1 MVEKDKAYKS
11 YCHFNKN
18 TFLSEELKALKDH
31 RHCEKSV
38 KMEFFLVRVKT
49 EYGDFRSTQSSWITI
64 PL

>member
-11 YCHFNKN
+11 CCHFNKI
-18 TFLSEELKALKDH
+18 TFLFEEFKALKNH
-31 RHCEKSV
+31 PHCEKSV